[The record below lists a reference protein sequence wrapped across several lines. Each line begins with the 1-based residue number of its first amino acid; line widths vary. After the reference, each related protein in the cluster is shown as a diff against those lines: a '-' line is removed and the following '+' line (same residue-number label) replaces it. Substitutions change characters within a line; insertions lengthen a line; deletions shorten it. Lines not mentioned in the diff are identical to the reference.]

1 MILADIG
8 NSTINI
14 FKDETLSK
22 YYLNDFNLDF
32 VDERVYYIS
41 VNKDFESK
49 LNSNWIDIKPYI
61 DYSKYYDSFGVD
73 RAVCCEYIDDGLIV
87 DAGSAITVDIMDNG
101 SFVGGYISLGLK
113 TLEKSYKSISKA
125 LDYSFNFELDLGKM
139 PKSSED
145 AISFG
150 SLGILAKDVNSYEKK
165 IYITGGDAHKIK
177 KLFKNAQVVEDL
189 VFLGMKRVLDVNSCT
204 S

>member
-14 FKDETLSK
+14 YKDKTFSK

-32 VDERVYYIS
+32 KDQKVYYIS
-41 VNKDFESK
+41 VNKNFKVSN
-49 LNSNWIDIKPYI
+49 NSNWIDIKPYI

-73 RAVCCEYIDDGLIV
+73 RAVCCEYIEDGVIV

-101 SFVGGYISLGLK
+101 VFMGGYISLGLR

-139 PKSSED
+139 PKSSVD

-150 SLGILAKDVNSYEKK
+150 SLGILAKDVNSYGKK
-165 IYITGGDAHKIK
+165 VYITGGDAHKIK
-177 KLFKNAQVVEDL
+177 KLFKNAQVIDDL